1 MHAVFDYSHSKD
13 SLVSVPDFEFVPLAE
28 TNPHKYFLWALL
40 RSVSDQSLFS
50 ILVIPSKLV
59 APTTYI
65 SLAIVFFMFARLNCA
80 NSMFARVISAFSK
93 SVPSRVAS
101 KKEAE

>member
-65 SLAIVFFMFARLNCA
+65 SLAIVFFMFAIFIQNILMSKFWITLIFGTLWLPQIRLN
-80 NSMFARVISAFSK
+80 I
-93 SVPSRVAS
+93 
-101 KKEAE
+101 